1 VNEANTDAA
10 GLLPDD
16 PNEWTL
22 RLRSAERIRE
32 ASRERLNQRLGRSH
46 ALIVVTEGR
55 VRLALER
62 RQTEL
67 NQGSVYWCAPET
79 TFGFEACDSAFE
91 LYLFHFDVYRLR
103 QAEDGVDASAER
115 VRSVPPGRRLF
126 AAASD
131 RLPALCADI
140 WRHWEGNERMG
151 IFRSQLDF
159 QELMYDL
166 LSGLLPNPDNS
177 SEGLEVALQYM
188 EEHYAEPWTI
198 ERLARVAGVSP
209 KYFVDLFKKRY
220 GVSAME
226 RLTAIRLSR
235 AKQLMEQPALKL
247 RDIAHRVGYADEFYF
262 SRKFKKEIGVSPTDY
277 RKRRRLRL
285 AAYSQELLGMLLP
298 LNVLPF
304 AAPLHPK
311 WTAYYYRVLRDDI
324 PVHLNA
330 NRYRRS
336 WRTDAELLREA
347 SVDLILAPD
356 NLDGEERRALEELAP
371 VRYCGAEGES
381 WREQFE
387 AIARLTGEAWQAGQ
401 WLAQYD
407 RLVLEGRR
415 RVQANAGDES
425 IAIVRMSGRRMSLHC
440 NRGMREVLF
449 EGLGLKS
456 AYRSDRATYD
466 VPVTPEELEA
476 LRPGR
481 LLLMIRQESETLE
494 AWRRL
499 QNEPRWQ
506 AIEAVRTGRVGLL
519 ASDPWREYSAHAL
532 LRMLQQAVQLLTEE
546 NP

>member
-1 VNEANTDAA
+1 MNEADTDAA
-10 GLLPDD
+10 GLLPED

-32 ASRERLNQRLGRSH
+32 ASRERLNQRLGRSQ

-356 NLDGEERRALEELAP
+356 NLDGEERRALDALDLLQLDEVSVRGLGVRADRERRIQLLCCVGLVSACVSVSGSIGFVGLIAP
-371 VRYCGAEGES
+371 H
-381 WREQFE
+381 
-387 AIARLTGEAWQAGQ
+387 IARRLTGVHYPYIVPVSGAVGMT
-401 WLAQYD
+401 
-407 RLVLEGRR
+407 LVVVCDLIGKTVFAPAELPVGI
-415 RVQANAGDES
+415 VVS
-425 IAIVRMSGRRMSLHC
+425 IVGVPYFISL
-440 NRGMREVLF
+440 L
-449 EGLGLKS
+449 
-456 AYRSDRATYD
+456 YRSRKK
-466 VPVTPEELEA
+466 
-476 LRPGR
+476 
-481 LLLMIRQESETLE
+481 
-494 AWRRL
+494 
-499 QNEPRWQ
+499 
-506 AIEAVRTGRVGLL
+506 
-519 ASDPWREYSAHAL
+519 
-532 LRMLQQAVQLLTEE
+532 
-546 NP
+546 